1 MEEQGAM
8 KRLFDYAPFLLL
20 VLAVVV
26 FGLMEP
32 RFLSL
37 ENLTNLLT
45 QSSSSIV
52 AATGMTFVLLT
63 AGVDL
68 SLGAIMFLCA
78 AVAGK
83 LALAGQPLPLCAA
96 AMLGCGALCGAV
108 NAAAVVWLR
117 ILPFI
122 VTLATLY
129 LGRGLALNITQT
141 RAMNLPD
148 EFLAPG
154 QPAVAISMAAVV
166 VVLAE
171 ITLRHTVYGR
181 HLYAVGAGR
190 RAAEFAGL
198 SERRLTFSVYVISG
212 VCAAL
217 AALLTLGQL
226 GAVSPKF
233 GENREFTAI
242 AAAVLGGTS
251 LFGGR
256 GGVFPGAVFG
266 ALLMQ
271 SIESGLVIVNAN
283 PYLYP
288 MIMASVIF
296 AAVLM
301 DARRQR
307 DARPGS
313 SRA

>member
-1 MEEQGAM
+1 M
-8 KRLFDYAPFLLL
+8 KRLFDFASL
-20 VLAVVV
+20 VLLALAVLV

-32 RFLSL
+32 RFWSWN
-37 ENLTNLLT
+37 NLTNLLT
-45 QSSSSIV
+45 QSSSAMV

-68 SLGAIMFLCA
+68 SVGAIMFLCA

-83 LALAGQPLPLCAA
+83 LALAGQPVGMCVA

-108 NAAAVVWLR
+108 NASAIVWLR
-117 ILPFI
+117 VLPFI

-129 LGRGLALNITQT
+129 LGRGLALSVTET
-141 RAMNLPD
+141 RAMNLPE
-148 EFLAPG
+148 EFLAFG
-154 QPAVAISMAAVV
+154 RPACAIGIAAAVV
-166 VVLAE
+166 LAAE
-171 ITLRHTVYGR
+171 VTLRVTVYGR
-181 HLYAVGAGR
+181 HLYALGAGR
-190 RAAEFAGL
+190 RIAEYAGL
-198 SERRLTFSVYVISG
+198 PARRLTFSVYV
-212 VCAAL
+212 VCGACAGL

-256 GGVFPGAVFG
+256 GGVFPGAVLG

-271 SIESGLVIVNAN
+271 SIESGLVMINAD

-288 MIMASVIF
+288 MIMAGAIF
-296 AAVLM
+296 AAVLL
-301 DARRQR
+301 DARRRATQR
-307 DARPGS
+307 SPT
-313 SRA
+313 

>member
-1 MEEQGAM
+1 MN
-8 KRLFDYAPFLLL
+8 RLLNHASLLL
-20 VLAVVV
+20 LALAVLV

-32 RFLSL
+32 RFWSWQS
-37 ENLTNLLT
+37 LTNLLT
-45 QSSSSIV
+45 QSSSAIV

-68 SLGAIMFLCA
+68 SLGAVMFLCA

-83 LALAGQPLPLCAA
+83 LALSGQPMVLCAA

-117 ILPFI
+117 VMPFI
-122 VTLATLY
+122 VTLASLY
-129 LGRGLALNITQT
+129 LDRGLALNITET
-141 RAMNLPD
+141 RAMNLP
-148 EFLAPG
+148 EVFLTLG
-154 QPAVAISMAAVV
+154 RPAAAISLAAVV
-166 VVLAE
+166 VLLSE
-171 ITLRHTVYGR
+171 LTLRHTVYGR

-190 RAAEFAGL
+190 RIAEYAGL
-198 SERRLTFSVYVISG
+198 PARRLTFSVYVVCG
-212 VCAAL
+212 LCAAL

-271 SIESGLVIVNAN
+271 CIESGLVMVNAN

-288 MIMASVIF
+288 MIMAAVIF
-296 AAVLM
+296 AAVLL
-301 DARRQR
+301 DVRRR
-307 DARPGS
+307 K
-313 SRA
+313 SR

>member
-1 MEEQGAM
+1 M
-8 KRLFDYAPFLLL
+8 KRLLDHASLLL
-20 VLAVVV
+20 LALAVLV
-26 FGLMEP
+26 FGLLEP
-32 RFLSL
+32 RFVSWS
-37 ENLTNLLT
+37 NLANLGT
-45 QSSSSIV
+45 QSASAIV

-68 SLGAIMFLCA
+68 SLGAMMFLCA

-83 LALAGQPLPLCAA
+83 LALSGQPLPLCAA
-96 AMLGCGALCGAV
+96 AMLGCGALCGAC

-117 ILPFI
+117 VLPFI

-129 LGRGLALNITQT
+129 LGRGLALSITET

-148 EFLAPG
+148 TWLALG
-154 QPAVAISMAAVV
+154 RPAVAISIAVV
-166 VVLAE
+166 VVLLAE
-171 ITLRHTVYGR
+171 VTLRRTVYGR
-181 HLYAVGAGR
+181 HLYAVGAGKR
-190 RAAEFAGL
+190 IAEYAGL
-198 SERRLTFSVYVISG
+198 PSRRLTFSVYLVCG

-226 GAVSPKF
+226 GAVSPTF

-271 SIESGLVIVNAN
+271 CIGSGLVMVNAN

-288 MIMASVIF
+288 MVMASVIL
-296 AAVLM
+296 AAVLL
-301 DARRQR
+301 DARRGLKSPSPP
-307 DARPGS
+307 A
-313 SRA
+313 

>member
-1 MEEQGAM
+1 M
-8 KRLFDYAPFLLL
+8 KRVLDHASLLL
-20 VLAVVV
+20 LLTAAIV

-32 RFLSL
+32 RFLAWS
-37 ENLTNLLT
+37 NLTNILT

-68 SLGAIMFLCA
+68 SLGAMMFLCA

-83 LALAGQPLPLCAA
+83 MALAGQPLPACAA
-96 AMLGCGALCGAV
+96 AMLGCGILCGAV

-117 ILPFI
+117 VLPFI

-129 LGRGLALNITQT
+129 LGRGLALTITET
-141 RAMNLPD
+141 RAMNLP
-148 EFLAPG
+148 EAWLG
-154 QPAVAISMAAVV
+154 LGRPAIAISISAAVV
-166 VVLAE
+166 VVAE
-171 ITLRHTVYGR
+171 ITLRYTVYGR
-181 HLYAVGAGR
+181 HLYAVGAAR
-190 RAAEFAGL
+190 RIAEYAGL
-198 SERRLTFSVYVISG
+198 PSRRLVFTVYAVSG
-212 VCAAL
+212 ACAAI

-271 SIESGLVIVNAN
+271 SIETGLVMVNAD

-288 MIMASVIF
+288 MVMASVIF
-296 AAVLM
+296 AVVLL
-301 DARRQR
+301 DARRR
-307 DARPGS
+307 KSGKE
-313 SRA
+313 

>member
-1 MEEQGAM
+1 M
-8 KRLFDYAPFLLL
+8 KRLLDHASLMLLA
-20 VLAVVV
+20 LAVLV
-26 FGLMEP
+26 FGIMEP
-32 RFLSL
+32 RFLSWN
-37 ENLTNLLT
+37 NLTNLLT
-45 QSSSSIV
+45 QSSSAIV

-68 SLGAIMFLCA
+68 SLGALMFLCA

-96 AMLGCGALCGAV
+96 AMLACGALGGAL
-108 NAAAVVWLR
+108 NAAAIVWLR
-117 ILPFI
+117 VLPFI

-129 LGRGLALNITQT
+129 LGRGLALSITET

-148 EFLAPG
+148 EFLRLGRP
-154 QPAVAISMAAVV
+154 VIAIGVAAVV
-166 VVLAE
+166 VLLAE
-171 ITLRHTVYGR
+171 ITLRRAVYGR
-181 HLYAVGAGR
+181 HLYAVGAGGR
-190 RAAEFAGL
+190 IAANSGL
-198 SERRLTFSVYVISG
+198 PVRRLVCAAYVVCG
-212 VCAAL
+212 LCAAL

-271 SIESGLVIVNAN
+271 GIESGLVMVNAD

-288 MIMASVIF
+288 MVIASVIF
-296 AAVLM
+296 AAVLL
-301 DARRQR
+301 DAQRRNSK
-307 DARPGS
+307 AS
-313 SRA
+313 

>member
-1 MEEQGAM
+1 M
-8 KRLFDYAPFLLL
+8 KRLLSVAPLLL
-20 VLAVVV
+20 LILAVAV
-26 FGLMEP
+26 FGIMEP
-32 RFLSL
+32 RFLSWD
-37 ENLTNLLT
+37 NLTNVLT

-68 SLGAIMFLCA
+68 SLGAAMFLCA
-78 AVAGK
+78 AIAGK
-83 LALAGQPLPLCAA
+83 LALGGNSLPLCIA
-96 AMLGCGALCGAV
+96 AMLGCGALCGMV
-108 NAAAVVWLR
+108 NGAAVVWLR
-117 ILPFI
+117 VLPFI

-129 LGRGLALNITQT
+129 LGRGLALNITET
-141 RAMNLPD
+141 RAMNLP
-148 EFLAPG
+148 EIWLAAG
-154 QPAVAISMAAVV
+154 RPAVSIGVALTAVL
-166 VVLAE
+166 LAE
-171 ITLRHTVYGR
+171 ITLRRTVYGR
-181 HLYAVGAGR
+181 HVYAVGAALR
-190 RAAEFAGL
+190 TAEYAGL
-198 SERRLTFSVYVISG
+198 PSRRLVFSVYV
-212 VCAAL
+212 VCGLCASL

-271 SIESGLVIVNAN
+271 SIETGLVMINAD

-288 MIMASVIF
+288 MVMASVIF
-296 AAVLM
+296 AAVLL
-301 DARRQR
+301 DAGRRK
-307 DARPGS
+307 S
-313 SRA
+313 LS

>member
-1 MEEQGAM
+1 MEAQNAM
-8 KRLFDYAPFLLL
+8 KRLLSFAPLLL
-20 VLAVVV
+20 LLLAATV
-26 FGLMEP
+26 FGIMER
-32 RFLSL
+32 RFLSWD
-37 ENLTNLLT
+37 NLTNILT

-68 SLGAIMFLCA
+68 SIGAAMFLCA
-78 AVAGK
+78 AIAGK
-83 LALAGQPLPLCAA
+83 LALAGQPLPVCIAA
-96 AMLGCGALCGAV
+96 VLGCGALCGMV
-108 NAAAVVWLR
+108 NGAAIVWLR
-117 ILPFI
+117 VLPFI

-129 LGRGLALNITQT
+129 LGRGMALNLTET

-148 EFLAPG
+148 VWLSAG
-154 QPAVAISMAAVV
+154 RPAVAIGLALTI

-171 ITLRHTVYGR
+171 ITLRRTVYGR
-181 HLYAVGAGR
+181 HLYAVGASSRTAGY
-190 RAAEFAGL
+190 AGL
-198 SERRLTFSVYVISG
+198 SSKRLVFSVYVISG
-212 VCAAL
+212 VCASV

-271 SIESGLVIVNAN
+271 CIETGLVMVNAD

-288 MIMASVIF
+288 MIIASVIF
-296 AAVLM
+296 AAVLL
-301 DARRQR
+301 DSWRR
-307 DARPGS
+307 S
-313 SRA
+313 WV